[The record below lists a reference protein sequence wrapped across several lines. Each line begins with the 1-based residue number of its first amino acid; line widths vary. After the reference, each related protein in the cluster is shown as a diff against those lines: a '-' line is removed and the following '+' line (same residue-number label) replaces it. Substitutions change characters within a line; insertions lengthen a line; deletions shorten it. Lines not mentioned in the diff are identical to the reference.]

1 MSNIFGKFCN
11 CLLAFIS
18 QVTVRLVIY
27 FDQQIMKE
35 ITTETASITT
45 STLELSSSLVCLT
58 DVPSNL
64 STQSTTQGD
73 NRAMESTESED
84 DEYKGIGNIVG
95 GISEKKINFLFLF
108 QFAICQLA
116 WMLLEYTRTAMFHWM
131 FLEVKQDKRG
141 GVPLGFW
148 AER

>member
-1 MSNIFGKFCN
+1 
-11 CLLAFIS
+11 
-18 QVTVRLVIY
+18 
-27 FDQQIMKE
+27 MKE
-35 ITTETASITT
+35 FTTETASITI

-95 GISEKKINFLFLF
+95 GISEKKN
-108 QFAICQLA
+108 QL
-116 WMLLEYTRTAMFHWM
+116 LIF
-131 FLEVKQDKRG
+131 
-141 GVPLGFW
+141 VPVCHLPAGLD
-148 AER
+148 AA

>member
-1 MSNIFGKFCN
+1 MFFKGHKESTMSNIFGKFCN

-35 ITTETASITT
+35 FTTETASITT

-95 GISEKKINFLFLF
+95 GISEKKSTSDFCSSLPSASWPGCCLSTPGLP
-108 QFAICQLA
+108 CS
-116 WMLLEYTRTAMFHWM
+116 T
-131 FLEVKQDKRG
+131 G
-141 GVPLGFW
+141 CFW
-148 AER
+148 R